1 LTAAYARSVC
11 SVNRIENL
19 DPELPELVIPIV
31 GRSLLP
37 YCHFDIPESDYLS
50 GDRRDAKLSGPID
63 YQPDD
68 NYLPEGMRVIELDV
82 IGIGGTH
89 VK

>member
-1 LTAAYARSVC
+1 VD
-11 SVNRIENL
+11 RIENL
-19 DPELPELVIPIV
+19 DPELSELIIPIA

-50 GDRRDAKLSGPID
+50 DNRRNAKLPGPID
-63 YQPDD
+63 YQMYQSTDGS
-68 NYLPEGMRVIELDV
+68 LPQDTRVIELNV
-82 IGIGGTH
+82 IGIGDTH